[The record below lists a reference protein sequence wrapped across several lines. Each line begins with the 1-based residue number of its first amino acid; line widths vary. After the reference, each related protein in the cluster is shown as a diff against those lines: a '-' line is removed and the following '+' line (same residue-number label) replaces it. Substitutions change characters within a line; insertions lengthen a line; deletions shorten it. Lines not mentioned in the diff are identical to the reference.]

1 MPSAVE
7 SLFSTKQLEPE
18 PGDMVKNPQVVYDKA
33 EEMAEKYR
41 ERMLQQSQPK
51 QAPVEEE
58 IILEDSAASD
68 RRRRGS

>member
-1 MPSAVE
+1 
-7 SLFSTKQLEPE
+7 
-18 PGDMVKNPQVVYDKA
+18 MVKNPQVVYDKA

-58 IILEDSAASD
+58 VILEDLPPATEED
-68 RRRRGS
+68 EEVED